1 MSVGQ
6 NGAVVTS
13 PASAGTKLGY
23 QPSLDGL
30 RAISVAAVLLYHMDL
45 AWIPGGFLGVEV
57 FFVVSGFLITALL
70 VEERHHTGSVSLRG
84 FWIRRAR
91 RLLPALYVLLLVVP
105 AVTLLFYRDA
115 AGRLGGDVL
124 AALFYVSNWW
134 QILLDE
140 SYFAQAGRPPV
151 LRHLW
156 SLAVE
161 EQFYIIF
168 PALFIWLLARGGR
181 NTIRNVLLA
190 VALGSAVWMA
200 VLYEP
205 STDPSRVYYGT
216 DTRLSGLLLGAMLA
230 VVWTPWRSL
239 SEPSRAAGPVLNSAG
254 IGALVL
260 LGWFFTRVNEFD
272 PFVYRG
278 GFLLLDVVCVALIAV
293 LVHPSASLSKL
304 LALGPLVWIG
314 VRSYSIY
321 LWHWPIFMFTRP
333 ELDVPL
339 TGWPLFALRV
349 GLTLG
354 AAELSYRFVEQPIR
368 HGALGRLKGQW
379 QAPDAQ
385 ERARFRQGAL
395 LRVGG
400 LGIVV
405 LLVGSGLVAAASS
418 PDRERLELEAAGAIG
433 LDGLDPAGLT
443 DTTTTTPSAVT
454 TTSTPVGSGS
464 DDGAITEPATATA
477 STTTPTTASADP
489 SVTPTD
495 AVAVGDSVML
505 GASGAMQQVMPGIR
519 VDAKV
524 SRQFDDLAD
533 AATWYATSG
542 NMPGAAVVQVGNNG
556 VATEERIETMVESL
570 GDRRVVLVNAKVERP
585 WEAISNERT
594 ARVAE
599 RHANVVLVDWYSMA
613 SAHPDWFAADGTH
626 LRAEGQLAF
635 ARAIADAL

>member
-1 MSVGQ
+1 M
-6 NGAVVTS
+6 VTS
-13 PASAGTKLGY
+13 HTRAGTKLGY

-84 FWIRRAR
+84 FWTRRAR

-105 AVTLLFYRDA
+105 AVTLVFYRDA

-134 QILLDE
+134 QIFLDE

-161 EQFYIIF
+161 EQFYILF
-168 PALFIWLLARGGR
+168 PALFVWLLARAGR
-181 NTIRNVLLA
+181 DGTRNVLVA

-230 VVWTPWRSL
+230 VVWTPWRSRGTA
-239 SEPSRAAGPVLNSAG
+239 SKAAGPVLNAAG
-254 IGALVL
+254 IGSML
-260 LGWFFTRVNEFD
+260 LLAWFFARVNEFD

-278 GFLLLDVVCVALIAV
+278 GFLLLDLVCVVLIAV
-293 LVHPSASLSKL
+293 LVHPSASLSKV
-304 LALGPLVWIG
+304 LALPPLVWIG

-333 ELDVPL
+333 ELDVAL

-349 GLTLG
+349 GLTLA
-354 AAELSYRFVEQPIR
+354 AAELSYRFVEQPVR
-368 HGALGRLKGQW
+368 HGALGRLKERW
-379 QAPDAQ
+379 QAPDEG
-385 ERARFRQGAL
+385 ERARFHQWLLVRVGAL
-395 LRVGG
+395 GV
-400 LGIVV
+400 VV
-405 LLVGSGLVAAASS
+405 LLVAVGLVVASSS
-418 PDRERLELEAAGAIG
+418 PDRERMELEAAGAIG
-433 LDGLDPAGLT
+433 LDGLDAEGLV
-443 DTTTTTPSAVT
+443 DTTTTTAVAPTSTSPRDGSDDPAT
-454 TTSTPVGSGS
+454 TTSVAGT
-464 DDGAITEPATATA
+464 D
-477 STTTPTTASADP
+477 STTSTTAGADP
-489 SVTPTD
+489 TVTSTN

-542 NMPGAAVVQVGNNG
+542 NMPGPAVVQVGNNG
-556 VATEERIETMVESL
+556 VATEERIETMVDSL
-570 GDRRVVLVNAKVERP
+570 GDRLVVLVNAKVERP

-599 RHANVVLVDWYSMA
+599 RHDNVVLVDWYSMA
-613 SAHPDWFAADGTH
+613 SSHPDWFVADGTH
-626 LRAEGQLAF
+626 LRPEGQLAF
-635 ARAIADAL
+635 ARAIAEVL